1 MEYYF
6 YIKAFHIASF
16 TSWMA
21 MLFYL
26 PRLFVYH
33 AENRDN
39 KGFVSVVCIQERK
52 LYYYIGMPALITT
65 LLTGGALIW
74 LNPAVFSSGGWLHAK
89 LVVVALLILLHFYCG
104 SLMRALANNVCDKN
118 GKFFRVLN
126 EMPTLAL
133 LTIVFLAV
141 VRPF

>member
-6 YIKAFHIASF
+6 YIKAFHVVSF

-21 MLFYL
+21 VLFYL

-39 KGFVSVVCIQERK
+39 KGFVSVVCVQERR
-52 LYYYIGMPALITT
+52 LYRYIGTPALITT
-65 LLTGGALIW
+65 LLTGGALVW
-74 LNPAVFSSGGWLHAK
+74 LNHAVLSSGGWLHAK
-89 LVVVALLILLHFYCG
+89 LVVVALLIALHVYCA
-104 SLMRALANNVCDKN
+104 SLMRALANNVCDKS
-118 GKFFRVLN
+118 GKFFRILN

-133 LTIVFLAV
+133 FAIAFFAV

>member
-1 MEYYF
+1 
-6 YIKAFHIASF
+6 
-16 TSWMA
+16 
-21 MLFYL
+21 
-26 PRLFVYH
+26 
-33 AENRDN
+33 
-39 KGFVSVVCIQERK
+39 
-52 LYYYIGMPALITT
+52 

-74 LNPAVFSSGGWLHAK
+74 LNPAVLSSGGWLHAK

-104 SLMRALANNVCDKN
+104 SLRRALANNVCDKN

-133 LTIVFLAV
+133 LAIVFFAV